1 MPAKEE
7 RGVRRVIQP
16 ADRQMAGFDTLPN
29 ALTHLRTHNTHM
41 NTHSQVRLQHLS
53 RSLDEHEALVQRL
66 DDIFQRGDN

>member
-1 MPAKEE
+1 
-7 RGVRRVIQP
+7 
-16 ADRQMAGFDTLPN
+16 MAGFDTLPN
-29 ALTHLRTHNTHM
+29 ALTHLRTYNTHM

>member
-1 MPAKEE
+1 
-7 RGVRRVIQP
+7 
-16 ADRQMAGFDTLPN
+16 MAGFDTLPN

>member
-16 ADRQMAGFDTLPN
+16 ADRQIAGFDTLTN
-29 ALTHLRTHNTHM
+29 ALTLLRTHDTHM

-66 DDIFQRGDN
+66 DDIFQRGDY